1 MRLKQIR
8 YFCISVLA
16 IFAISGCGSE
26 KDQSSQSMAEVTAD
40 EPVTAHENSDRS
52 VRRAD
57 NGTLGELPD
66 KEFVTMKGESVKL
79 SDYRG
84 EILMVN
90 FWATWCGPCRKEIPE
105 LVKLK
110 EKYGDQGFEIIGVA
124 LDEEGF
130 EVVEPFLQQ
139 FGINYTIV
147 ADDYSYGN
155 ELGGIY
161 MVPTTYL
168 VNKEGKIA
176 FRKIG
181 EITVENIESKITE
194 LL

>member
-1 MRLKQIR
+1 MRVKNTKYMWLMTA
-8 YFCISVLA
+8 A
-16 IFAISGCGSE
+16 IFLITGCSSE
-26 KDQSSQSMAEVTAD
+26 KDQSSESATEITVNESSSAGGG
-40 EPVTAHENSDRS
+40 NDRS
-52 VRRAD
+52 VRKAED
-57 NGTLGELPD
+57 GTLGEIPD
-66 KEFVTMKGESVKL
+66 YEFETLEGNSIKL
-79 SDYRG
+79 SEYRG
-84 EILMVN
+84 KTIMIN

-110 EKYGDQGFEIIGVA
+110 NKYGEQGFEIIGVA
-124 LDEEGF
+124 LDDEGF

-139 FGINYTIV
+139 FDINYTIV

-161 MVPTTYL
+161 MVPTTYI

-181 EITVENIESKITE
+181 EITVENIESKIVG

>member
-8 YFCISVLA
+8 YLCISVLT

-26 KDQSSQSMAEVTAD
+26 KDQSSQSAAEVTAS

-52 VRRAD
+52 VRKAD

-168 VNKEGKIA
+168 VNKDGKIA

>member
-1 MRLKQIR
+1 MKKVILV
-8 YFCISVLA
+8 FLA
-16 IFAISGCGSE
+16 SLLFWSCSKTE
-26 KDQSSQSMAEVTAD
+26 KKSAEASQSEASESEVSAQT
-40 EPVTAHENSDRS
+40 ESLENIVKPES
-52 VRRAD
+52 
-57 NGTLGELPD
+57 NGTLGTIPD
-66 KEFVTMKGESVKL
+66 YEFETMSGDNINI

-84 EILMVN
+84 KVLMIN

-105 LVKLK
+105 LVQLK
-110 EKYGDQGFEIIGVA
+110 KKYESDGLEILGIA

-130 EVVEPFLQQ
+130 EVVEPFLKQ
-139 FGINYTIV
+139 FDINYTIV
-147 ADDYSYGN
+147 MDDYSYGN

-168 VNKEGKIA
+168 VRSDGKIA

-181 EITVENIESKITE
+181 EITVENIEQKITE

>member
-1 MRLKQIR
+1 MRLKNFRSLWI
-8 YFCISVLA
+8 ITVA
-16 IFAISGCGSE
+16 IFVIAGCSSE
-26 KDQSSQSMAEVTAD
+26 KDQSSKSAIEATVNESTATD
-40 EPVTAHENSDRS
+40 NVNDRS
-52 VRRAD
+52 VRKAED
-57 NGTLGELPD
+57 GTLGEIPD
-66 KEFVTMKGESVKL
+66 YEFDTLTGSTVKL

-84 EILMVN
+84 QTIMIN

-110 EKYGDQGFEIIGVA
+110 NKYGDQGFEIIGVA
-124 LDEEGF
+124 LDDEGF
-130 EVVEPFLQQ
+130 EVVEPFLKQ
-139 FGINYTIV
+139 FDINYTIV

-168 VNKEGKIA
+168 VDKEGKII

-181 EITVENIESKITE
+181 EITVENIESKIVG

>member
-1 MRLKQIR
+1 MSLKQIK
-8 YFCISVLA
+8 YFWVAFLTASM
-16 IFAISGCGSE
+16 ISGCSAE
-26 KDQSSQSMAEVTAD
+26 KNQSSRSETEVTVNQSAATNGNM
-40 EPVTAHENSDRS
+40 ERS
-52 VRRAD
+52 VRKAED
-57 NGTLGELPD
+57 GTLGELPD
-66 KEFVTMKGESVKL
+66 YEFDTLKGESVKL

-84 EILMVN
+84 KILMVN

-110 EKYGDQGFEIIGVA
+110 EKYGDQGFEIVGVA
-124 LDEEGF
+124 LDDEGF
-130 EVVEPFLQQ
+130 EVVKPFLQQ
-139 FGINYTIV
+139 FDINYTIV

-168 VNKEGKIA
+168 VNKDGKIA

-181 EITVENIESKITE
+181 EITVENIEPKIAE

>member
-1 MRLKQIR
+1 MRIKRTGYVWIFFLAFFMITGCSSENKQKQQSPTEGAVNNTSAAN
-8 YFCISVLA
+8 SVNR
-16 IFAISGCGSE
+16 SGRNAGDGS
-26 KDQSSQSMAEVTAD
+26 
-40 EPVTAHENSDRS
+40 
-52 VRRAD
+52 
-57 NGTLGELPD
+57 LGEIPD
-66 KEFVTMKGESVKL
+66 YEFDTLSGERIKI
-79 SDYRG
+79 SDYNG
-84 EILMVN
+84 NVVMIN

-110 EKYGDQGFEIIGVA
+110 EKYGEKGLEIIGIA

-130 EVVEPFLQQ
+130 QAVEPFLKQ
-139 FGINYTIV
+139 FDINYTIV
-147 ADDYSYGN
+147 TDDYSYGN

-168 VNKEGKIA
+168 VDKEGKIA

-181 EITVENIESKITE
+181 EITVENIESRIVD